1 MKLVYPRSTAALLA
15 LALTLAGSWAPARSA
30 ATSNWVTAW
39 TAAPDSAGPALQA
52 QTIRQMVRASVGG
65 GSVRIR
71 LSNLHGTAAVTVGAA
86 RVALRAAGSAIV
98 PGSDRTLTFDGRP
111 AVTIASGDN
120 VLSDALD
127 MEVAPL
133 RELAVSLYLPAGAG
147 ASTIHGAGMQTA
159 YIARGADAT
168 AALSL
173 AGAETDDSR
182 YFLTDVEVASG
193 GGAHAIVVVGDSI
206 ADGIGSKEDANER
219 WPDLL
224 AERLTKS
231 SIAVVNAGIAGN
243 RLLNGPSKPF
253 VGPSALAR
261 FRRDALDK
269 PGVRWIVMH
278 EGINDISAGDMLASP
293 AEQVSARQI
302 IDGMQTLIRLAHE
315 RGVRICGGTLLPYG
329 GAGKPFVH
337 SEAAEAKRRE
347 VNAWIRGSGEFD
359 AVLDF
364 DKALRDPE
372 RPSRLLPAFDS
383 GDHLHPNDRGYRAMA
398 EAAAIA
404 LNFVETRRAD

>member
-1 MKLVYPRSTAALLA
+1 MKLACPRSTAALLA
-15 LALTLAGSWAPARSA
+15 LALTLAGSWTPARSA
-30 ATSNWVTAW
+30 ATSNWVTTW

-71 LSNLHGTAAVTVGAA
+71 LSNLHGTGAVSVGAA
-86 RVALRAAGSAIV
+86 RVALRADGSAIV
-98 PGSDRTLTFDGRP
+98 PGSDRALTFDGRP
-111 AVTIASGDN
+111 AVTIASGDS
-120 VLSDALD
+120 VLSDAVD

-159 YIARGADAT
+159 YIARGTDAT
-168 AALSL
+168 AAISL
-173 AGAETDDSR
+173 AWAETDDSR
-182 YFLTDVEVASG
+182 YFITDVEVVS

-206 ADGIGSKEDANER
+206 ADGIGSKENANAR

-231 SIAVVNAGIAGN
+231 SIAVVNAGVAGN

-269 PGVRWIVMH
+269 PGVRWIVLH

-293 AEQVSARQI
+293 AERVSARQI
-302 IDGMQTLIRLAHE
+302 IDGMRTLIRLAHE

-329 GAGKPFVH
+329 GVGKPFVH
-337 SEAAEAKRRE
+337 SEAAETKRQE
-347 VNAWIRGSGEFD
+347 VNAWIRGSAEFD
-359 AVLDF
+359 AVVDF
-364 DKALRDPE
+364 DKVLRDPE

-383 GDHLHPNDRGYRAMA
+383 GDHLHPNAGGYRAMA
-398 EAAAIA
+398 EAAAA
-404 LNFVETRRAD
+404 LHFEETRRAD